1 MAILNKEPIDL
12 YYEIHGQG
20 DPLLLIHGLG
30 SSSQDW
36 ELQITR
42 FVNHFQIITVDLR
55 GHGKSPK
62 PPGPYSMTLFAEDV
76 AELLG
81 NLGHSSVHMLGI
93 SLGGMVA
100 FQLALD
106 YPELVQS
113 LVVVNSTPEMIL
125 HSLKDRIALWQ
136 RLMIVRL
143 MGMQKMG
150 KVLAERFLPGPEFD
164 ELRQVFVKRWAQ
176 NHKPAYLEA
185 MKAVVGWSVLER
197 LGEINCP
204 ALILGSDGDY
214 FPMAEKEAYTRR
226 IPGAKLTIIKNS
238 RHALPAEKPEEF
250 NDAVELFLL
259 GVGN

>member
-42 FVNHFQIITVDLR
+42 FVNHFQVITVDLR

-62 PPGPYSMTLFAEDV
+62 PPGPYSMPLFAEDV
-76 AELLG
+76 AGLLG

-185 MKAVVGWSVLER
+185 MKAVVGWSVEER

-214 FPMAEKEAYTRR
+214 FPMVEKEAYARR
-226 IPGAKLTIIKNS
+226 IPGAKLVIIQNS